1 MENKRRVL
9 SLDLARGMGAFGMV
23 AVHVLIRYGSYVANN
38 SVYGAA
44 VRFLGG
50 PPAAPVFLF
59 LMGTSL
65 AFSKHATLRDTLWRG
80 GKLLVLGYAL
90 NFLRGTLPAF
100 LGLKFGMVK
109 PEDLMPYTT
118 ANLFWIVDVLQ
129 CAGLSLMVI
138 SVVRRWLPRP
148 WTWLLLATAAA
159 LGAPSMWGRM
169 SGWPLLD
176 GCLALLWG
184 TGVTVQFPALPWI
197 SYPLT
202 GMAFGVWLAASAD
215 RDALFRRAAGV
226 GALLLLAGGL
236 LILDRPTFHLGDYF
250 RSGPGAVIA
259 FTGFAL
265 VWLAGCQWLVKHVQA
280 NAFFR
285 LCYDWS
291 THITLFFVFHW
302 IIIGWGIG
310 LAGSSQ
316 HGIPMVVF
324 LTAAVLVLT
333 NALVRQVVAEDRY
346 AGPAQSGA
354 FLTAKVA
361 ENARK

>member
-1 MENKRRVL
+1 MENKKRVL
-9 SLDLARGMGAFGMV
+9 SLDLTRGMGALGMV
-23 AVHVLIRYGSYVANN
+23 AVHVLIRYGSYAANN

-65 AFSKHATLRDTLWRG
+65 VFSKHATLRDTLWRG
-80 GKLLVLGYAL
+80 GKLLVLGYGL

-100 LGLKFGMVK
+100 LGLKFGMAK
-109 PEDLMPYTT
+109 PEALLPYTPQ
-118 ANLFWIVDVLQ
+118 NLFWIVDVLQ

-138 SVVRRWLPRP
+138 GVVRRFLPRP
-148 WTWLLLATAAA
+148 WTWLLLSAVVA
-159 LGAPSMWGRM
+159 LGSPAMWGRM
-169 SGWPLLD
+169 SGWHLLD

-184 TGVTVQFPALPWI
+184 TDVTVQFPAFPWI

-236 LILDRPTFHLGDYF
+236 LILDRPSFHLGDYF
-250 RSGPGAVIA
+250 HSGPGAVIA

-265 VWLAGCQWLVKHVQA
+265 VWLAGCQWLVEHIRD

-285 LCYDWS
+285 LCYEWS
-291 THITLFFVFHW
+291 THITLFFVVHW

-310 LAGSSQ
+310 IVGHTQ
-316 HGIPMVVF
+316 HGIPMLMF
-324 LTAAVLVLT
+324 LTVAVLVLT
-333 NALVRQVVAEDRY
+333 DGFIRRVVAERQHS
-346 AGPAQSGA
+346 GLGQSRA
-354 FLTAKVA
+354 VLAA
-361 ENARK
+361 EIVENIKK

>member
-1 MENKRRVL
+1 MGNKERVL
-9 SLDLARGMGAFGMV
+9 SLDLARGMGTLGMV
-23 AVHVLIRYGSYVANN
+23 AVHVLIRYGSYAANN
-38 SVYGAA
+38 SVYGAV

-65 AFSKHATLRDTLWRG
+65 AFSKHATLRHTLWRG
-80 GKLLVLGYAL
+80 GTLLVLGYGL

-100 LGLKFGMVK
+100 LGLKFGMLQ
-109 PEDLMPYTT
+109 PEALLPYTPE
-118 ANLFWIVDVLQ
+118 NLFWIVDVLH

-138 SVVRRWLPRP
+138 GVVRRFLPRP
-148 WTWLLLATAAA
+148 WTWLLLATAAG
-159 LGAPSMWGRM
+159 LGAPLVWGRLT
-169 SGWPLLD
+169 GYPLLD

-197 SYPLT
+197 SYPLS
-202 GMAFGVWLAASAD
+202 GMAFGAWLAASAN

-226 GALLLLAGGL
+226 GTLLLLAGGL

-250 RSGPGAVIA
+250 RSGPGAVMA

-265 VWLAGCQWLVKHVQA
+265 VWLAACHWLVKHVRT

-285 LCYDWS
+285 LCYAWS
-291 THITLFFVFHW
+291 AHITVFFVVHW

-310 LAGSSQ
+310 LVGYSQ
-316 HGIPMVVF
+316 YGVPMLVILTVAVIVLTDGLIKQTALILKPYAARSYF
-324 LTAAVLVLT
+324 VTKTAA
-333 NALVRQVVAEDRY
+333 
-346 AGPAQSGA
+346 
-354 FLTAKVA
+354 K
-361 ENARK
+361 